1 MRRTVAI
8 VLFSTI
14 VILSFDFT
22 VARIPF
28 VNRDR
33 LRALFE
39 RQADT
44 SWYPE
49 YPAFLEDVRAHT
61 QPGDSIALFVPA
73 MHWDGGYS
81 YAYYRASY
89 FLSGREVLPLVT
101 RQDKPVLDNFK
112 RAKFIA
118 VWQKRVSDD
127 TRHVVWSGHHG
138 VLLGH

>member
-1 MRRTVAI
+1 MPKDDTPSTSTPHGSRTVARSIHRSRPDSDLSDNVCRCMRRTAAI
-8 VLFSTI
+8 VLFSAI

-73 MHWDGGYS
+73 
-81 YAYYRASY
+81 
-89 FLSGREVLPLVT
+89 
-101 RQDKPVLDNFK
+101 
-112 RAKFIA
+112 
-118 VWQKRVSDD
+118 
-127 TRHVVWSGHHG
+127 
-138 VLLGH
+138 

>member
-1 MRRTVAI
+1 
-8 VLFSTI
+8 
-14 VILSFDFT
+14 
-22 VARIPF
+22 
-28 VNRDR
+28 
-33 LRALFE
+33 
-39 RQADT
+39 
-44 SWYPE
+44 
-49 YPAFLEDVRAHT
+49 
-61 QPGDSIALFVPA
+61 